1 MGETKDDPKENT
13 GPRHEAIVAAL
24 SAAGVRVWRQSP
36 YGMGAGLMLW
46 CSTGAMVMVPHEG
59 DTWVQGPEG
68 DAAAALLTA
77 AGFTIGPGE

>member
-1 MGETKDDPKENT
+1 MSETKDGET
-13 GPRHEAIVAAL
+13 PRHEAIVATL
-24 SAAGVRVWRQSP
+24 TAAGVRVWRQTS
-36 YGMGAGLMLW
+36 YGMGKGLMLW